1 MHKNIPIFIPH
12 LGCPHRCVFCDQ
24 KIISGHSTFRI
35 EHVREEI
42 EAALATLASGAQA
55 EIAYYGGS
63 FTAID
68 PTLMHALL
76 ALAQQYVDAGRVSGI
91 RFSTRPDALSESL
104 LDSLAPYTICSIELG
119 LQSLDDRVLAAAQ
132 RGHTAAEAED
142 ACRRIVARGYTLGGQ
157 MMLGLPGST
166 PESERETARRICALG
181 AREVRIY
188 PTVVFDGTPLGAM
201 LQRGEYLPLT
211 VEEAVERC
219 APLLDV
225 FEQHSVR
232 VLRIGLCESEGMHG
246 ERVLGGAH
254 HPALGELI
262 RSRQYL
268 QKMRELL
275 RSAAPVKDTDVCF
288 CVALGKRSQALGQ
301 HRYNA
306 SLLCEEFQ
314 LSRLG
319 VREDAA
325 LSGTQITISTQEVL

>member
-1 MHKNIPIFIPH
+1 M
-12 LGCPHRCVFCDQ
+12 
-24 KIISGHSTFRI
+24 
-35 EHVREEI
+35 
-42 EAALATLASGAQA
+42 
-55 EIAYYGGS
+55 
-63 FTAID
+63 
-68 PTLMHALL
+68 
-76 ALAQQYVDAGRVSGI
+76 
-91 RFSTRPDALSESL
+91 
-104 LDSLAPYTICSIELG
+104 
-119 LQSLDDRVLAAAQ
+119 
-132 RGHTAAEAED
+132 
-142 ACRRIVARGYTLGGQ
+142 
-157 MMLGLPGST
+157 
-166 PESERETARRICALG
+166 
-181 AREVRIY
+181 
-188 PTVVFDGTPLGAM
+188 
-201 LQRGEYLPLT
+201 
-211 VEEAVERC
+211 EEAVERC